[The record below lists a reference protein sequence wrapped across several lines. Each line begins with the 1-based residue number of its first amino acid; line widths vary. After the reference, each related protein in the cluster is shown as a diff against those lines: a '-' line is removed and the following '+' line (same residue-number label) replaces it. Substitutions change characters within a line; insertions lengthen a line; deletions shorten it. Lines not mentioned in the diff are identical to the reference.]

1 MYNQL
6 SFQKL
11 VIQYLEFLIAEDF
24 NLEYRMSGEIN
35 FTENL
40 VSHSLIVVP
49 DFSDSINRNA
59 PLKEYLE
66 TIIYHINQKV
76 IDSEDMHRTMIQ

>member
-40 VSHSLIVVP
+40 VSHSLIIVP
-49 DFSDSINRNA
+49 DFSDKINRNA
-59 PLKEYLE
+59 ALKEYLE

>member
-24 NLEYRMSGEIN
+24 NLEYRMSREIN

-40 VSHSLIVVP
+40 VSHSLIIVP
-49 DFSDSINRNA
+49 DFSDKINLNA